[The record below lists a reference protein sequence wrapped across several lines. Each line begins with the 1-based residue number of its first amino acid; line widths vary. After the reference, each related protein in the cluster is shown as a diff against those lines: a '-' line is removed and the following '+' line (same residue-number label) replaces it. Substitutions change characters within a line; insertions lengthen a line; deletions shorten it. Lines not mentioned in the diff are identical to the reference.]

1 MPLAFGQPVGAWRD
15 YVVVENNMNQAGEI
29 DGLRPQM
36 EGRMVRTERYK
47 YCVFSRGHQR
57 ESLVDMQADPGETT
71 DLATDPKYREIL
83 LQHRELLARFGR
95 EQNDPL
101 VAGLLADNVKPIPF
115 PADPSTTKTEATA
128 KKKRRRQ

>member
-1 MPLAFGQPVGAWRD
+1 
-15 YVVVENNMNQAGEI
+15 MNQAGEI

-115 PADPSTTKTEATA
+115 PVRK
-128 KKKRRRQ
+128 